1 LNPLDQFRAVWLVD
15 FEFSAPPGER
25 PTPVCLVAREY
36 RSGRTTK
43 IFQDVLSTLRAPP
56 YPVGPEDLFC
66 AYYASAEVG
75 CHLALGWP
83 SPAQILDLYTEFRCL
98 TNGLPTPNGW
108 NLLGAL
114 LWFGLDAMSAV
125 EKQSM
130 RSLAMRGGPFT
141 PEERVALLDY
151 CESDVLS
158 LARLLPV
165 MLPRIDL
172 PRALLR
178 GRYMAAAARIERTGI
193 PIDTGTFTRLH
204 DLGDEIRGQLISE
217 LDIHGMYESQ
227 TFKMG
232 RFADWLS
239 KHDLSWPYTDSGTL
253 VLDEDTFLMMRS
265 IYPEVATIADLRDLL
280 SQSRLCPSLTIGR
293 DGRNRCLLSPF
304 ASQTGRNQPSNA
316 KFVFGP
322 AAWLR
327 GLIQPGPGQAVAYVD
342 WSQQEFGIAAAL
354 SNDPVMMAAYRS
366 GDPYLAFG
374 KQAGRIPPDGIEQT
388 HAAER
393 EAFKTCV
400 LGVQYSMGAFTLA
413 TRIGQSP
420 AHARELLEL
429 HRTTY
434 PKFWAWSDQAE
445 IVGMLHG
452 RLRTVFGWTLHTTA
466 GVNPRSL
473 RNFPCQ
479 ANGAEMLR
487 LACCLATER
496 GVEVAAPVH
505 DALLIEGPADAI
517 EDVVAETQRAMQ
529 EASEI
534 VLDGFALRSKTKIV
548 RHPDRLLDDKKTRP
562 MWDRIMGIMDSLDSP
577 RAMEPVQN

>member
-1 LNPLDQFRAVWLVD
+1 MNALDQFRTVWLVD
-15 FEFSAPPGER
+15 FEFAQPPGER
-25 PTPVCLVAREY
+25 PIPVCLVAREY
-36 RSGRTTK
+36 RSGRT
-43 IFQDVLSTLRAPP
+43 IRLWQDELRTPP
-56 YPVGPEDLFC
+56 YEVGPDVLFC
-66 AYYASAEVG
+66 AYYASAELG

-83 SPAQILDLYTEFRCL
+83 VPARILDLYAEFRCL
-98 TNGLPTPNGW
+98 TNGLPTLNGRG
-108 NLLGAL
+108 LLGAL
-114 LWFGLDAMSAV
+114 LWYGLDAMDAA
-125 EKQSM
+125 EKDEM
-130 RSLAMRGGPFT
+130 RDLAMRGGPWT
-141 PEERVALLDY
+141 PEERTALLAY
-151 CESDVLS
+151 CEADVLA

-193 PIDTGTFTRLH
+193 PIDTGTFARLH

-217 LDIHGMYESQ
+217 LDIQGMYEGQ
-227 TFKMG
+227 TFKTC

-239 KHDLSWPYTDSGTL
+239 KHDLSWPYTDTGTL
-253 VLDEDTFLMMRS
+253 ALNEDTFKMMGS

-280 SQSRLCPSLTIGR
+280 SQSRLCPSLTIGS
-293 DGRNRCLLSPF
+293 DNRNRCILSAF
-304 ASQTGRNQPSNA
+304 AARTGRNQPSNA
-316 KFVFGP
+316 RFAFGP
-322 AAWLR
+322 TAWMR
-327 GLIQPGPGQAVAYVD
+327 GLIKPEPGRAIAYVD
-342 WSQQEFGIAAAL
+342 WSQQEFGIAASL

-374 KQAGRIPPDGIEQT
+374 KQAGRIPPDGTKQT

-452 RLRTVFGWTLHTTA
+452 RLRTVFGWTIHTTA
-466 GVNPRSL
+466 VRNPRSL

-505 DALLIEGPADAI
+505 DAILIEGPADAI

-534 VLDGFALRSKTKIV
+534 VLDGFALRSDVKIV
-548 RHPDRLLDDKKTRP
+548 RWPDRLLGDKEQP
-562 MWDRIMGIMDSLDSP
+562 MWDRVMGIVERVGSGDG
-577 RAMEPVQN
+577 PVQN